1 MRLLLVAFLALH
13 CAAALAQLRTIPRE
27 AWMGTI
33 RHVEAMTVEIDG
45 QRLQLAP
52 GALIRDVDN
61 RLVLP
66 ASLQEPEPVR
76 YMLDGAGMVQRV
88 WILSQPEKDALPP
101 PPSPFPR

>member
-1 MRLLLVAFLALH
+1 MRLLLVVCLALH
-13 CAAALAQLRTIPRE
+13 CAAAVAQLRTIPPQ
-27 AWMGTI
+27 AQLGTI
-33 RHVEAMTVEIDG
+33 RHVEAMTVELDG

-52 GALIRDVDN
+52 GAQIRDADN

-66 ASLQEPEPVR
+66 ATLQEREPVR
-76 YMLDGAGMVQRV
+76 YLIDGAGMVQRV